1 MTRRSATTNQRHDE
15 GAPPVVPPRQ
25 ALLDWYDK
33 NRRHLPWRAL
43 PGQVP
48 DPYAVWL
55 SEIML
60 QQTTV
65 ATVTP
70 RYQQFL
76 DRWPR
81 VEDLAA
87 APLDD
92 VLGEW
97 AGLGYYARA
106 RNLHACAK
114 ALVERFD
121 GHFPD
126 NAKDL
131 ATLPGIGAYSS
142 ASISAIA
149 FDKPATVVDGNVER
163 IVARLNAITDPLPGI
178 KPHLKHLSEPLFM
191 GEDQSRPGD
200 FAQAMMDLGATVCVP
215 ARPKCEQCP
224 WADHCQARAEG
235 IAETLP
241 RKVKKTGKPHRYG
254 IHYWVVDEQGRVL
267 FHRRPEEGLLG
278 GMLELPTKAWT
289 AGKRAP
295 DFEAQLA
302 KQAWFRGD
310 WHLLPGVVTH
320 SFSHFDLTVRIA
332 VASRVEALP
341 VDDPAGEWRWVSVD
355 DFDNAA
361 LPSVTAK
368 MVRHAMAAMAE
379 RAA

>member
-1 MTRRSATTNQRHDE
+1 MARSSQTAKTP
-15 GAPPVVPPRQ
+15 ASAIVVPDRG
-25 ALLDWYDK
+25 ALLAWYDK
-33 NRRHLPWRAL
+33 HRRRLPWRAL
-43 PGQVP
+43 PGETP

-65 ATVTP
+65 ATVAP

-81 VEDLAA
+81 VQDLAA

-106 RNLHACAK
+106 RNLHACAQ
-114 ALVERFD
+114 AVVTRFD
-121 GHFPD
+121 GRFPD
-126 NAKDL
+126 TQTEL

-163 IVARLNAITDPLPGI
+163 IVARLNAVTDPMPGV
-178 KPHLKHLSEPLFM
+178 KPQLKALSEPLFM

-215 ARPKCEQCP
+215 AKPKCMICP
-224 WADHCQARAEG
+224 WSDTCRGRAEG

-241 RKVKKTGKPHRYG
+241 RKLKKTGKPHRYG
-254 IHYWVVDEQGRVL
+254 VHFWVVDDEGRVL
-267 FHRRPEEGLLG
+267 FHRRPDEGLLG
-278 GMLELPTKAWT
+278 GMLELPMTGWQPA
-289 AGKRAP
+289 KRAP
-295 DFEAQLA
+295 KLTRVLEQQTLFDGR
-302 KQAWFRGD
+302 WS
-310 WHLLPGVVTH
+310 LLPGSVHH
-320 SFSHFDLTVRIA
+320 SFSHFDLTVQIA
-332 VASRVEALP
+332 VLDKGHPIANP
-341 VDDPAGEWRWVSVD
+341 KTTPDGEWRWLAVD
-355 DFDNAA
+355 EFEGAA

-368 MVRHAMAAMAE
+368 MVRHAMPGVLEHAA
-379 RAA
+379 